1 MVTMR
6 QYTPEFRQSA
16 VNLVLVEGLS
26 ARTVA
31 QFACGLM
38 LSHWLSQPHTVR
50 GGQESWLV

>member
-6 QYTPEFRQSA
+6 QYAPDICQSA

-31 QFACGLM
+31 QITWFFQ
-38 LSHWLSQPHTVR
+38 SRTVR
-50 GGQESWLV
+50 GGQESWFV

>member
-1 MVTMR
+1 MR

-26 ARTVA
+26 ARTVV

-38 LSHWLSQPHTVR
+38 LSHWLSQPRTVR
-50 GGQESWLV
+50 GGQERWFV